1 MQQQHNIRG
10 KPFVHQSEK
19 QMEEVDHNKK
29 LSLSFRVVGISENST
44 IDQIKN
50 ARCVV
55 AKKLF
60 QADPS
65 GSKLVAVD
73 FAYKMAMQSRSD
85 LQKKQ
90 HTYCLGVESDG
101 IESTFE
107 AGVLLPC
114 FNEPRNAQRG
124 LCVRC
129 LL

>member
-29 LSLSFRVVGISENST
+29 LSLSFRVVGISENS

-73 FAYKMAMQSRSD
+73 FAYKMAMQSRS
-85 LQKKQ
+85 
-90 HTYCLGVESDG
+90 
-101 IESTFE
+101 E

-114 FNEPRNAQRG
+114 FNEPRNVQRG
-124 LCVRC
+124 LCV
-129 LL
+129 L